1 MKKKY
6 LNIVLTILLLS
17 GFMIGCFNNTE
28 HKLDEAKQGLV
39 YVKPLEYIESPV
51 VNINEDEE
59 MTISV
64 PIEEHQLS
72 ITRENGEENLITLSV
87 ANVRELESWW
97 DSLPQ
102 PVQFKI
108 KTKEIDIE
116 LVSSIR
122 THNENDINPFLNDS
136 QVESTGETLEQIIGQ
151 ETDMKYTVNT
161 VLIDNGKEVNQGEHA
176 TNIRLVKHIPVKL
189 NKFNADIFIRDQDV
203 SNENIRTLQYWWMS
217 LPEDI
222 RNKIKKQE
230 LMLDLTCHTIIG
242 LDDKSSDNSL
252 TDGAEDYV
260 AIMGDILNRMVGVYK
275 IGDKTIS
282 IAKMNTYTKIDTS
295 NSVNLNFPA
304 NQYLNI
310 SIRRNKISVP
320 SPL

>member
-6 LNIVLTILLLS
+6 LNIVLTLLLLS
-17 GFMIGCFNNTE
+17 SFMIGCFNNTK
-28 HKLDEAKQGLV
+28 HTVDNTKHGLV
-39 YVKPLEYIESPV
+39 YVKPLEYIESSV
-51 VNINEDEE
+51 VNIKEDEE

-64 PIEEHQLS
+64 PIEEHEFS
-72 ITRENGEENLITLSV
+72 ITRENGEENLITLSD

-102 PVQFKI
+102 PLQSKI

-116 LVSSIR
+116 VVSSIR
-122 THNENDINPFLNDS
+122 TYNEKDINPFLNDS

-151 ETDMKYTVNT
+151 ETVMKYTVNT
-161 VLIDNGKEVNQGEHA
+161 VLIDNGKDIDRGEHA

-189 NKFNADIFIRDQDV
+189 HKFNADVFIRDQYV
-203 SNENIRTLQYWWMS
+203 SNENIRTLQYWWVS

-230 LMLDLTCHTIIG
+230 LILDLTCHTIIG
-242 LDDKSSDNSL
+242 LDDRLSDNSL
-252 TDGAEDYV
+252 TDGADDYI
-260 AIMGDILNRMVGVYK
+260 AIMGDVLNRMVGVYK
-275 IGDKTIS
+275 IGDKTLS
-282 IAKMNTYTKIDTS
+282 IAKMNTYTKVDTV
-295 NSVNLNFPA
+295 NSINLNFPA

-310 SIRRNKISVP
+310 SIRKNKISVP

>member
-1 MKKKY
+1 
-6 LNIVLTILLLS
+6 
-17 GFMIGCFNNTE
+17 MIGCFNNTK
-28 HKLDEAKQGLV
+28 HTVDNTKHGLV
-39 YVKPLEYIESPV
+39 YVKPLEYIESSV
-51 VNINEDEE
+51 VNIKEDEE

-64 PIEEHQLS
+64 SIEEHEFS
-72 ITRENGEENLITLSV
+72 ITRENGEENLITLSD

-102 PVQFKI
+102 PLQSKI

-116 LVSSIR
+116 VVSSIR
-122 THNENDINPFLNDS
+122 TYNEKDINPFLNDS

-151 ETDMKYTVNT
+151 ETVMKYTVNT
-161 VLIDNGKEVNQGEHA
+161 VLIDNGKDIDRGEHA

-189 NKFNADIFIRDQDV
+189 HKFNADVFIRDQYV
-203 SNENIRTLQYWWMS
+203 SNENIRTLQYWWVS

-230 LMLDLTCHTIIG
+230 LILDLTCHTIIG
-242 LDDKSSDNSL
+242 LDDRLSDNSL
-252 TDGAEDYV
+252 TDGADDYI
-260 AIMGDILNRMVGVYK
+260 AIMGDVLNRMVGVYK
-275 IGDKTIS
+275 IGDKTLS
-282 IAKMNTYTKIDTS
+282 IAKMNTYTKVDTV
-295 NSVNLNFPA
+295 NSINLNFPA

-310 SIRRNKISVP
+310 SIRKNKISVP